1 MLKIISDDNVDATS
15 LSILE
20 SRGFRV
26 RRELNAD
33 NGVEYDIAESDSGE
47 FWGIS
52 PVEVLGLIQV
62 HRERGGSWQPNKQE
76 VRRFND
82 FNAVREKEIRKE
94 ILEETISEVTKP
106 ENLINFAAFG
116 VISGLRMFLVIGFAA
131 VYFNYHLNAASAVSW
146 ITLPLGIIGIW
157 KCFEAIEK
165 MANFYVSKVSEQPP
179 L

>member
-26 RRELNAD
+26 RRELNAE
-33 NGVEYDIAESDSGE
+33 NGIEYDIAESDSGE

-52 PVEVLGLIQV
+52 PVEVLGLTQV
-62 HRERGGSWQPNKQE
+62 HRERGDSWQPNKRE
-76 VRRFND
+76 VRRFKD
-82 FNAVREKEIRKE
+82 YDEVRETEIRKE
-94 ILEETISEVTKP
+94 ILKETVSEITKP
-106 ENLINFAAFG
+106 KNLINFAAVA
-116 VISGLRMFLVIGFAA
+116 VISGLRVFLVIGFAA

-157 KCFEAIEK
+157 KCFEVIEK
-165 MANFYVSKVSEQPP
+165 TANFYMSKVSEPP

>member
-1 MLKIISDDNVDATS
+1 MLKIISDDNVDASS

-26 RRELNAD
+26 RRELNAE
-33 NGVEYDIAESDSGE
+33 NGIEYDIAESDSGE

-62 HRERGGSWQPNKQE
+62 HRERGDSWQPNKQE

-82 FNAVREKEIRKE
+82 YDEVRETEIRKE
-94 ILEETISEVTKP
+94 ILKETVSEVTKP
-106 ENLINFAAFG
+106 KNLINFAAG
-116 VISGLRMFLVIGFAA
+116 VVVSGLRVFLVIGFAA
-131 VYFNYHLNAASAVSW
+131 VYFNYHLNAASVVSW

-157 KCFEAIEK
+157 KFFEVIEK
-165 MANFYVSKVSEQPP
+165 TVDFYISKVSEPP